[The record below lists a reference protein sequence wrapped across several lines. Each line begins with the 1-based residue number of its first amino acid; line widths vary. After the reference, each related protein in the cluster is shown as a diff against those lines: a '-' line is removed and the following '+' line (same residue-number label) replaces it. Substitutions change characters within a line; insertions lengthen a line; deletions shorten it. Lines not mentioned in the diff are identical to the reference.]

1 MRRTLLKLLVKAFF
15 LASLILLGHNNLFFQ
30 DFYISRFFNTNV
42 FISVYNF
49 LIFWLSVNI
58 FVRINQFIYRKRKK
72 LGDKYS
78 DNVIVGLQNIYFLLT
93 GLGLIVMILGMFGVE
108 FSKLLTA
115 LSIVAAAIAIIS
127 KDIVSDILTGF
138 IISFSKDLAL
148 GDYVKI
154 SQFKGKVIDIN
165 IYKIV
170 LQTDNGELIYIPN
183 SKAYFADISNYT
195 RKVKYQGRLELSVSL
210 SNYLPLHQV
219 KEIATRRISKYSD
232 RVDVKSV
239 AINVV
244 SILKDEI
251 KIEILYE
258 QNEFNPDLT
267 CEINANINS
276 DILGEMERKMG

>member
-1 MRRTLLKLLVKAFF
+1 MKKIILKLF
-15 LASLILLGHNNLFFQ
+15 LKSVFLSLLILGQQNDYLYQ
-30 DFYISRFFNTNV
+30 DLYISRFLNTHV
-42 FISVYNF
+42 FISIYNF

-154 SQFKGKVIDIN
+154 SNYKGKVIDIN

-170 LQTDNGELIYIPN
+170 LQTDHGELVYIPN

-195 RKVKYQGRLELSVSL
+195 RKEKYQIRLELSIAFSHNL
-210 SNYLPLHQV
+210 SV
-219 KEIATRRISKYSD
+219 KDISGIAKRRILENSNKLLPETLE
-232 RVDVKSV
+232 
-239 AINVV
+239 INVI
-244 SILKDEI
+244 SLLKDEY
-251 KIEILYE
+251 KVEILYNQKE
-258 QNEFNPDLT
+258 FDFELANEVNSQ
-267 CEINANINS
+267 INS
-276 DILGEMERKMG
+276 DVLNRIQSNV